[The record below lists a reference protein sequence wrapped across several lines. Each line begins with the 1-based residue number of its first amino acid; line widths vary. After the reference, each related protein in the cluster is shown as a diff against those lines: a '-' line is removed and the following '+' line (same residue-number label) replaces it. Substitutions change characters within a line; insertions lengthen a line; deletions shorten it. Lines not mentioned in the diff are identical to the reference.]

1 MMRFGLPFYTLLHLT
16 LHGPVLSRVW
26 VNQWSTLDEYRVGD
40 TATLHC
46 AIFSDKETIE
56 DCDME
61 WAMLDPNNPD
71 MSIEI
76 RESKLYAGR
85 VSVQSKDD
93 TTTVIIQNLGLND
106 TAPLCIIDC
115 FLDGRLKRKIGQG
128 GSLKIVELSDPHG
141 EGWIKNDTEVAD
153 QGVDGDWGTV
163 HEEESLAWLSYFL
176 FAVNLLIFL
185 VVTVICSTIMYRR
198 LLRK

>member
-1 MMRFGLPFYTLLHLT
+1 FGLPFYTLLDLT

-56 DCDME
+56 DCDKE
-61 WAMLDPNNPD
+61 WVMLDPNNPD

-76 RESKLYAGR
+76 MESKLYAGR

-93 TTTVIIQNLGLND
+93 TTTVTIRNLGLND

-115 FLDGRLKRKIGQG
+115 FL
-128 GSLKIVELSDPHG
+128 E
-141 EGWIKNDTEVAD
+141 
-153 QGVDGDWGTV
+153 
-163 HEEESLAWLSYFL
+163 
-176 FAVNLLIFL
+176 
-185 VVTVICSTIMYRR
+185 
-198 LLRK
+198 